1 MSLVEQ
7 GQEAAFIA
15 AVKQI
20 YYRPLQDSGRLG
32 AAPAWDHIIFA
43 SKPASGGAIL
53 RLNP

>member
-7 GQEAAFIA
+7 GREGAFIA
-15 AVKQI
+15 AVKDK
-20 YYRPLQDSGRLG
+20 YYRPLQESGRLG
-32 AAPAWDHIIFA
+32 DAPAWDDIIFA